1 MLGVHIEGEEENEC
15 VCALNALESDCL
27 DIVNTTPLCVS
38 LCIKNVTKNVSHSI
52 PLIYDPGFSG
62 LTLLRNST
70 MM

>member
-38 LCIKNVTKNVSHSI
+38 LCIKNVTKKCISLDSVN
-52 PLIYDPGFSG
+52 L
-62 LTLLRNST
+62 
-70 MM
+70 